1 MNRPIRVG
9 ITGGIGSGKS
19 LVCKIFASLGVPVYD
34 ADSRARMLM
43 TEDQSLIRQIKKEFG
58 NQSYHS
64 DGSLNREYLSKEV
77 FNNSLR
83 LEKLN
88 GFVHP
93 AVATDSE
100 NWIVENKNS
109 PYILKEAALLY
120 ESGSYKTL
128 DKIIVVAA
136 PENLRVQRVINR
148 DKNKSR
154 TEEEVIRI
162 IRSQMAEKEK
172 TDRADFIITN
182 DETELVI
189 PQVLKLHER
198 FNNGI
203 EQ

>member
-1 MNRPIRVG
+1 VPSYALLLRIDTFALSPGEFNLNLPVDSMNRPIRVG

-19 LVCKIFASLGVPVYD
+19 LVCKIFASLGVPIYD

-43 TEDQSLIRQIKKEFG
+43 IEDQLLISQIKKEFG
-58 NQSYHS
+58 NQSYNQ

-83 LEKLN
+83 LERLN
-88 GFVHP
+88 SLVHP

-100 NWIVENKNS
+100 NWIQENLNS
-109 PYILKEAALLY
+109 AYIIKEAALLY

-148 DKNKSR
+148 DKNKFR
-154 TEEEVIRI
+154 TKK
-162 IRSQMAEKEK
+162 M
-172 TDRADFIITN
+172 
-182 DETELVI
+182 
-189 PQVLKLHER
+189 
-198 FNNGI
+198 
-203 EQ
+203 